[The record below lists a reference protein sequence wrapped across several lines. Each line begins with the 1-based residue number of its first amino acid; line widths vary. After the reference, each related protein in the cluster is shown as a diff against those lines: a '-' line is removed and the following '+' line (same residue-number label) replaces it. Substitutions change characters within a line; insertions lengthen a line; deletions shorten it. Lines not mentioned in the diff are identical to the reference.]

1 MRRDWGERLWEYGL
15 SLGIAF
21 QLQDDLLDYTANEAD
36 LGKPVLSD
44 LREGKL
50 TLPLILCLPQA
61 TRAERKLVETV
72 VKEEGFDAV
81 QPDQILEIVH
91 RLDALDRAHEWPRRT
106 PRGPARSRSLPGDRL
121 ARRVPP
127 RRRIRRKSA

>member
-1 MRRDWGERLWEYGL
+1 M

-21 QLQDDLLDYTANEAD
+21 QLQDDLLDYTAKEAD

-50 TLPLILCLPQA
+50 TLPLILCLPHA

-72 VKEEGFDAV
+72 VAEQGFASV
-81 QPDQILEIVH
+81 RPKQILEIVH
-91 RLDALDRAHEWPRRT
+91 RLGALERAHEMVETHAER
-106 PRGPARSRSLPGDRL
+106 ARDIASLFPETASREGFLL
-121 ARRVPP
+121 AAEYAAN
-127 RRRIRRKSA
+127 RRK